1 MEFYVFCIAIIVL
14 LLAAVVWL
22 YLNNNALR
30 RSVQQRD
37 NDIVDFKERCDKAE
51 RASKMKDF
59 YVQNMSHEIRTPL
72 NAVMGFS
79 QLLSIPGLPVS
90 DEDKEKYGQHIQ
102 NNGRML
108 MMLVDDILNIS
119 DIESGA
125 FSCTMHEERVNEV
138 CRAALAS
145 VEYRVQ
151 PGVSLDLKTDFD
163 DDFTIYSDSRRIQ
176 QVLTNYLTN
185 ACKHT
190 KKGSIT
196 LSASKGKREG
206 WIEFAVTDTGVG
218 IKPELATN
226 LFDRFVKL
234 NDNVAGTGI
243 GLNICMRI
251 AQVMNGEVSLDTT
264 YTDGARF
271 IFAMPVEKKA

>member
-1 MEFYVFCIAIIVL
+1 MELHVICIAVIVL
-14 LLAAVVWL
+14 LVAMTVWL
-22 YLNNNALR
+22 YLTNNSLR
-30 RSVQQRD
+30 RGINQRD
-37 NDIVDFKERCDKAE
+37 EDIVNFKARCDKAE
-51 RASKMKDF
+51 RANKMKDF

-125 FSCTMHEERVNEV
+125 FSCTKHEERVNEV

-151 PGVSLDLKTDFD
+151 PGVELKIETAFD
-163 DDFTIYSDSRRIQ
+163 DDFTIYSDSRRVQ

-196 LSASKGKREG
+196 LSAAKGKREG

-218 IKPELATN
+218 IKPELANN
-226 LFDRFVKL
+226 LFERFVKL
-234 NDNVAGTGI
+234 NNNVAGTGI

-251 AQVMNGEVSLDTT
+251 AQVMHGEVSLDTT
-264 YTDGARF
+264 YTNGARF
-271 IFAMPVEKKA
+271 VFAMPIEKA

>member
-1 MEFYVFCIAIIVL
+1 MALNAFYITIIVL
-14 LLAAVVWL
+14 LVLVVVWL
-22 YLNNNALR
+22 YLTTNSLR
-30 RSVQQRD
+30 RCIQQRD
-37 NDIVDFKERCDKAE
+37 KDIADFKERCDKAE
-51 RASKMKDF
+51 KANKMKDF

-79 QLLSIPGLPVS
+79 QLLSIPELPVS

-119 DIESGA
+119 DIEAGV
-125 FSCTMHEERVNEV
+125 FSCSKQTERVNDT
-138 CRAALAS
+138 CRASLAA

-151 PGVSLDLKTDFD
+151 PGVDLNFKTDLSD
-163 DDFTIYSDSRRIQ
+163 DYAIYTDARRIQ

-190 KKGSIT
+190 KTGSIT
-196 LSASKGKREG
+196 LSVTTSKREG
-206 WIEFAVTDTGVG
+206 WIEFAVTDTGEG
-218 IKPELATN
+218 IKPEQATN
-226 LFDRFVKL
+226 IFQRFIKL
-234 NDNVAGTGI
+234 NNNVQGTGI
-243 GLNICMRI
+243 GLNICSRI

-271 IFAMPVEKKA
+271 VFTMPIEKA

>member
-1 MEFYVFCIAIIVL
+1 MEFYVICIAIIVL

-22 YLNNNALR
+22 YLSNNALR
-30 RSVQQRD
+30 HSVQQRD

-51 RASKMKDF
+51 RANKMKDF

-125 FSCTMHEERVNEV
+125 FSCTNHEERVNEV

-151 PGVSLDLKTDFD
+151 PGVELNLKTDFD
-163 DDFTIYSDSRRIQ
+163 DDFTIYADSRRVQ

-196 LSASKGKREG
+196 LSANKDKREG

-234 NDNVAGTGI
+234 NNNVAGTGI

-251 AQVMNGEVSLDTT
+251 AQMMHGEVSLDTT
-264 YTDGARF
+264 YTNGARF
-271 IFAMPVEKKA
+271 VFAMPIEKA

>member
-1 MEFYVFCIAIIVL
+1 MEMYYLCMAVMV
-14 LLAAVVWL
+14 LLAAVAVWL
-22 YLNNNALR
+22 YITNNSLR
-30 RSVQQRD
+30 RRIQQCDEDID
-37 NDIVDFKERCDKAE
+37 NFKERCDKAE
-51 RASKMKDF
+51 RANKMKDF

-125 FSCTMHEERVNEV
+125 FSCTKHEERVNEV

-151 PGVSLDLKTDFD
+151 PGVELKIETDFD
-163 DDFTIYSDSRRIQ
+163 DDFTIYSDSRRVQ

-196 LSASKGKREG
+196 LSAKKDKREG

-218 IKPELATN
+218 IKPELAAN

-234 NDNVAGTGI
+234 NNNVAGTGI

-251 AQVMNGEVSLDTT
+251 AQVMDGKVSLDTT
-264 YTDGARF
+264 YTNGARF
-271 IFAMPVEKKA
+271 VFEMPIEKA